1 MYVSTAVAAME
12 GLNEERKTPEWRAQ
26 ARAEMI
32 VAARVAARDNRRRA
46 LAESEADADIGTPPR
61 ARARHGAAA
70 SPLAHADQS
79 AAPERWLQQLATSAA
94 PAHAD
99 QSAGS
104 SDPWRPDWRPPWSST
119 SPGSSTPCP
128 PAIPGAA
135 ATGPRLQYLM
145 PGPAVSQF
153 TAPDHLRA
161 IAATLER
168 AETVAVQI
176 ENLGSSL
183 VLEVR
188 VARRLLR
195 VYGSPW
201 LEPLPA
207 AGPPPQQ

>member
-1 MYVSTAVAAME
+1 ME

-26 ARAEMI
+26 ARAEI
-32 VAARVAARDNRRRA
+32 IEAARVAARYDRRRA
-46 LAESEADADIGTPPR
+46 LPLSESEADADIGTPPR
-61 ARARHGAAA
+61 ASARHGAAA
-70 SPLAHADQS
+70 SPLAHAAHS
-79 AAPERWLQQLATSAA
+79 AVPERWLQQLAASAA

-104 SDPWRPDWRPPWSST
+104 SDPWRSDWRPPWSST

-135 ATGPRLQYLM
+135 ATGQRLQL
-145 PGPAVSQF
+145 GVQV

-161 IAATLER
+161 LAATLER

-183 VLEVR
+183 GLEIR
-188 VARRLLR
+188 EARRLLR

>member
-26 ARAEMI
+26 ARAEI
-32 VAARVAARDNRRRA
+32 IEAARVAARYNRRRA
-46 LAESEADADIGTPPR
+46 LPLSESEADADIGTPPR
-61 ARARHGAAA
+61 ASARHGAAA
-70 SPLAHADQS
+70 SPLAHADHS
-79 AAPERWLQQLATSAA
+79 AVPERWLQQLATSAA

-135 ATGPRLQYLM
+135 ATGQRLQL
-145 PGPAVSQF
+145 GVQV

-161 IAATLER
+161 LAATLER

-183 VLEVR
+183 GLEIR
-188 VARRLLR
+188 EARRLLR